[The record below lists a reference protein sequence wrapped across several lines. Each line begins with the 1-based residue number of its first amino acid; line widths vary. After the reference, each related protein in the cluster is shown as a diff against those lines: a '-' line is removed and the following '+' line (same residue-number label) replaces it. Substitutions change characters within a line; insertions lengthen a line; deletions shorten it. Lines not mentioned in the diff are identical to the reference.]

1 MMETLQRTKLKLK
14 ISQSA
19 AWRVRN
25 LIDHLR
31 ASRVR
36 SAKRVKKLTSQ
47 KKTRL
52 KRNEVSVFSQ
62 GSAQLDLSLLKTE
75 SRRENS

>member
-1 MMETLQRTKLKLK
+1 METLQRTKLKLK

-19 AWRVRN
+19 AWKVRN

-52 KRNEVSVFSQ
+52 QRNEVSVFSQ